1 MGRGIKVNGVKYII
15 QKELK
20 RVFTDKKLVFSLFV
34 MPAILIIGLYY
45 LMGQLQST
53 MSNDINEHISSVY
66 IQNEPAGFNDLLS
79 KYQYNGNVTYLDK
92 TADVT
97 GIKKDILEGKT
108 DLLVVFEDDFLD
120 KIYNTN
126 EVIVPEIKT
135 YYNDSEDYSIVARST
150 FVEGILN
157 LYKQELLMERFG
169 DINKISIFAIDKD
182 PSTSILVDNVKA
194 SGKFLGMLLPY
205 FLTMMLFQ
213 GAMSLGIDAIT
224 GEKERGTMASMLL
237 TPLKRKEIVVGK
249 IISIS
254 ILSSLSGL
262 VYAVSMVASM
272 PIMLKGTLGDNADNI
287 SMKFTPEQILML
299 LAVVLALVYLY
310 VAIVSLAAVL
320 SKTAKE
326 AATYVTPIYIV
337 VLVAGM
343 ITMFTGNSDTK
354 DILYAI
360 PVYGSA
366 LSMQGI
372 FTGEITMSQFGLTIL
387 GTIAS
392 SGILT
397 FLITKAFNSER
408 IMFNA

>member
-1 MGRGIKVNGVKYII
+1 MSGVKYII
-15 QKELK
+15 EKELK
-20 RVFTDKKLVFSLFV
+20 RVFTDKKLIVSLFI

-53 MSNDINEHISSVY
+53 MSNDIKEHVSRVY
-66 IQNEPAGFNDLLS
+66 IQNEPEGFKNLLN
-79 KYQYNGNVTYLDK
+79 KYQYNADVTYLDK
-92 TADVT
+92 TSDISD
-97 GIKKDILEGKT
+97 IKKSILEGEI
-108 DLLVVFEDDFLD
+108 DLLVVFEDAFLE
-120 KIYNTN
+120 KINNTN
-126 EVIVPEIKT
+126 EVIVPEVKT
-135 YYNDSEDYSIVARST
+135 YYNDSEDYSIVART
-150 FVEGILN
+150 NFVEGILN
-157 LYKQELLMERFG
+157 LYRQELLMERFG
-169 DINKISIFAIDKD
+169 DINLISIFTIDKD
-182 PSTSILVDNVKA
+182 PSTSVLVDKEKA

-237 TPLKRKEIVVGK
+237 TPLRRKEIVVGK
-249 IISIS
+249 IISIA
-254 ILSSLSGL
+254 ILASLSGL
-262 VYAVSMVASM
+262 VYAVSMVVSM
-272 PIMLKGTLGDNADNI
+272 PIMLKGTLGDNADNVSI
-287 SMKFTPEQILML
+287 KFTPEQVVML
-299 LAVVLALVYLY
+299 LVVVLALVYLY

-326 AATYVTPIYIV
+326 AATYVTPIYII

-343 ITMFTGNSDTK
+343 ITMFTGNSEAV
-354 DILYAI
+354 DILYGI

-387 GTIAS
+387 GTVIS
-392 SGILT
+392 SGVLT

>member
-1 MGRGIKVNGVKYII
+1 MGRAIKVNGVKHIV

-20 RVFTDKKLVFSLFV
+20 RVFTDKKLVVSLFV

-53 MSNDINEHISSVY
+53 MSNDIKEHVSSVY
-66 IQNEPAGFNDLLS
+66 IQNEPENFKDLIIT
-79 KYQYNGNVTYLDK
+79 YQYNGNVTYLDK
-92 TADVT
+92 TADVSE
-97 GIKKDILEGKT
+97 IKKDILEGKA
-108 DLLVVFEDDFLD
+108 DLLVVFEDEFLE
-120 KIYNTN
+120 KINNTN

-150 FVEGILN
+150 FVEGILSQ
-157 LYKQELLMERFG
+157 YKQELLMKRFG
-169 DINKISIFAIDKD
+169 DVNLISIFAIDKD
-182 PSTSILVDNVKA
+182 PSTSILVDTTKA

-287 SMKFTPEQILML
+287 NMKFTPEQVIML

-372 FTGEITMSQFGLTIL
+372 FTSEITMSQFGLTIL
-387 GTIAS
+387 GTLVS

-397 FLITKAFNSER
+397 LLITKAFNSER

>member
-1 MGRGIKVNGVKYII
+1 MSGVKYII
-15 QKELK
+15 EKELK
-20 RVFTDKKLVFSLFV
+20 RVFTDKKLIVSLFI

-53 MSNDINEHISSVY
+53 MSNDIKEHVSRVY
-66 IQNEPAGFNDLLS
+66 IQNEPEGFKNLLN
-79 KYQYNGNVTYLDK
+79 KYQYNADVTYLDK
-92 TADVT
+92 TSDISD
-97 GIKKDILEGKT
+97 IKKSILEGEI
-108 DLLVVFEDDFLD
+108 DLLVVFEDAFLE
-120 KIYNTN
+120 KINNTN
-126 EVIVPEIKT
+126 EVIVPEVKT
-135 YYNDSEDYSIVARST
+135 YYNDSEDYSIVART
-150 FVEGILN
+150 NFVEGILN
-157 LYKQELLMERFG
+157 LYRQELLMERFG
-169 DINKISIFAIDKD
+169 DINLISIFTIDKD
-182 PSTSILVDNVKA
+182 PSTSVLVDREKA

-237 TPLKRKEIVVGK
+237 TPLRRKEIVVGK
-249 IISIS
+249 IISIA
-254 ILSSLSGL
+254 ILASLSGL
-262 VYAVSMVASM
+262 VYAVSMVVSM
-272 PIMLKGTLGDNADNI
+272 PIMLKGTLGDNADNVSI
-287 SMKFTPEQILML
+287 KFTPEQVVML
-299 LAVVLALVYLY
+299 LVVVLALVYLY

-326 AATYVTPIYIV
+326 AATYVTPIYII

-343 ITMFTGNSDTK
+343 ITMFTGNSEAV
-354 DILYAI
+354 DILYGI

-372 FTGEITMSQFGLTIL
+372 FTGEITMSHFGLTIL
-387 GTIAS
+387 GTVVS
-392 SGILT
+392 SGVLT

>member
-1 MGRGIKVNGVKYII
+1 MSGVKYII

-20 RVFTDKKLVFSLFV
+20 RVFTDKKLIVSLFV
-34 MPAILIIGLYY
+34 MPAILIIGIYY
-45 LMGQLQST
+45 LMGQLQTT
-53 MSNDINEHISSVY
+53 MSKDINEHVSSVY
-66 IQNEPAGFNDLLS
+66 IQNEPDNFKDVINE
-79 KYQYNGNVTYLDK
+79 YQYNANITYIDK
-92 TADVT
+92 TADVAY
-97 GIKKDILEGKT
+97 IKKNILDGKI
-108 DLLVVFEDDFLD
+108 DLLVVFEDEFLE
-120 KIYNTN
+120 KINNTS
-126 EVIVPEIKT
+126 EVIVPEVKT
-135 YYNDSEDYSIVARST
+135 YYNDSEDYSIVARSN

-157 LYKQELLMERFG
+157 LYKQKLLVERFG
-169 DINKISIFAIDKD
+169 DVNLISIFAIDKD
-182 PSTSILVDNVKA
+182 PTTSILVDNEKA

-237 TPLKRKEIVVGK
+237 TPLKRKEIVIGK
-249 IISIS
+249 IVSIS
-254 ILSSLSGL
+254 ILASLSGL
-262 VYAVSMVASM
+262 VYAVSMVVSM
-272 PIMLKGTLGDNADNI
+272 PIMLRNLGDNAEGL
-287 SMKFTPEQILML
+287 SMSFSTAQVLML
-299 LAVVLALVYLY
+299 LAVVLVLIYLY
-310 VAIVSLAAVL
+310 VAIVSFAAVL
-320 SKTAKE
+320 SKTSKE
-326 AATYVTPIYIV
+326 ASTYVSPIYIV

-343 ITMFTGNSDTK
+343 ITMFTGNSEIK

-372 FTGEITMSQFGLTIL
+372 LSGEITMIQFGLTML
-387 GTIAS
+387 GTIIS

>member
-1 MGRGIKVNGVKYII
+1 MGRTSKVNGTKYII

-20 RVFTDKKLVFSLFV
+20 RVFTDRKLIISLFI

-45 LMGQLQST
+45 LMGQLQTS
-53 MSNDINEHISSVY
+53 MNNDISKHVSTVY
-66 IQNEPAGFNDLLS
+66 IQNGPEDFKEVVT
-79 KYQYNGNVTYLDK
+79 KYQFTANITYIDK
-92 TADVT
+92 TDDVT
-97 GIKKDILEGKT
+97 DIKKDVLDGKT
-108 DLLVVFEDDFLD
+108 DLLVIFEDDFME
-120 KIYNTN
+120 KINNTN
-126 EVIVPEIKT
+126 EVIVPEVKT
-135 YYNDSEDYSIVARST
+135 YYNDSEDYSIVARSN

-169 DINKISIFAIDKD
+169 DVKLISMFDIDKD
-182 PSTSILVDNVKA
+182 PTTSVLVDNEKA
-194 SGKFLGMLLPY
+194 SGKLFGMILPY

-254 ILSSLSGL
+254 ILSCLSGL
-262 VYAVSMVASM
+262 VYAISMVASM
-272 PIMLKGTLGDNADNI
+272 PIMLKSSLGDNADNL
-287 SMKFTPEQILML
+287 SMKFTPEQVIML
-299 LAVVLALVYLY
+299 LLIVIALVYLY

-326 AATYVTPIYIV
+326 ASTYVTPIYIV

-343 ITMFTGNSDTK
+343 ITMFTGNSETK

-387 GTIAS
+387 GTVVS

>member
-66 IQNEPAGFNDLLS
+66 IQNEPEGFKDLLS
-79 KYQYNGNVTYLDK
+79 KYQYNGDVTYLDK
-92 TADVT
+92 AADVT

-108 DLLVVFEDDFLD
+108 DLLVVFEDGFLE

>member
-66 IQNEPAGFNDLLS
+66 IQNEPEGFKDLLS
-79 KYQYNGNVTYLDK
+79 KYQYNGDVTYLDK

-97 GIKKDILEGKT
+97 DIKKDILEGKT
-108 DLLVVFEDDFLD
+108 DLLVVFEDGFLE

-326 AATYVTPIYIV
+326 AATYVTPIYII

-387 GTIAS
+387 GTIVS